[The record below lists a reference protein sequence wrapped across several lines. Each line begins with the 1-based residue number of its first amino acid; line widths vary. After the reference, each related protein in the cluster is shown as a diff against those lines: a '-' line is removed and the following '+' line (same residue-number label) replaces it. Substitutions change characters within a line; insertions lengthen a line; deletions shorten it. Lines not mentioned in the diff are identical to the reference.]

1 MTRFTKATLIVA
13 TLVLAATAYMVGKVY
28 IVRCGFNVGG
38 KWLVPAVGAVAR
50 SDNCEIYALR

>member
-28 IVRCGFNVGG
+28 IVRCGFNIG
-38 KWLVPAVGAVAR
+38 KEWQISAVGAVMR
-50 SDNCEIYALR
+50 SENCEIYALR

>member
-13 TLVLAATAYMVGKVY
+13 TLVLAATAYMIGKVY

-38 KWLVPAVGAVAR
+38 EWLVPAVGVA
-50 SDNCEIYALR
+50 AW